1 MDTQE
6 ASQAYRSRPLR
17 VYRVARGYSQESLGR
32 VAGVSRRQVSRLEAG
47 ESTPTR
53 KTANAIAFVLAVEP
67 EALFPP
73 GSDDQEAP
81 D

>member
-1 MDTQE
+1 
-6 ASQAYRSRPLR
+6 
-17 VYRVARGYSQESLGR
+17 